1 MRVRQNA
8 LCDYSASSYNRLM
21 YDFFVKHCYIGAQ
34 PKYKCYDILLIRK
47 DAEYIVKHF
56 NNVIDYDSI
65 LINIVGCCEYNE
77 LHRSISK
84 LVVYQQ
90 IVYVCQEYF
99 DDHLSEFSNEKQKE
113 LQNVFEVFHKDMEEL
128 TQYLMS

>member
-1 MRVRQNA
+1 MRVRKNA
-8 LCDYSASSYNRLM
+8 LCDYCASSYNILM
-21 YDFFVKHCYIGAQ
+21 HNFFVKHCYIGAQ

-56 NNVIDYDSI
+56 RDVIDFDSV
-65 LINIVGCCEYNE
+65 LINIVGCSEYNE
-77 LHRSISK
+77 LHHSISK

-90 IVYVCQEYF
+90 FVYECQEYF
-99 DDHLSEFSNEKQKE
+99 DDHLLDFSNEKQKE
-113 LQNVFEVFHKDMEEL
+113 LQKVFEVFHKDMGEL